1 MKSPLIIGLVA
12 ASVLGISG
20 TALAV
25 NVGALSNPASGT
37 LSGVTKLLEPTA
49 VSSVSPTPRPTETP
63 EPGETSVPE
72 PQETESPEPEHT
84 NQPGTP
90 TPRPTHSHHEGGD
103 GSGSGEHPSA
113 VYETRTR

>member
-37 LSGVTKLLEPTA
+37 LTGVTKLLEPTA
-49 VSSVSPTPRPTETP
+49 VSSVSPTPRSTETP
-63 EPGETSVPE
+63 EPAETSTPE

-84 NQPGTP
+84 NRPGTP
-90 TPRPTHSHHEGGD
+90 TPTHSHHDGGD
-103 GSGSGEHPSA
+103 SGGSDGGSGTGGGSDD
-113 VYETRTR
+113 